1 MSAEQVA
8 PHQKPITSAGKV
20 LALAGGVGGAR
31 LAAGLAQALPPGDLT
46 VIVNIGDDFDHL
58 GLRICPDMDTV
69 CYTLAGLENLPQGWG
84 RSDETWKALESL
96 SELIGKDWFKLG
108 DRDLGTHL
116 ARTHLLRSGLPL
128 SQVTQ
133 RFCQVW
139 GITTHV
145 LPASDDH
152 VPTIV
157 LTSEGELPFQEY
169 FVHRQCQP
177 QVTGFRFDGVDSA
190 QPAPGVVGAI
200 AQADLIVFC
209 PSNPWV
215 SLDPILAV
223 PGIYQALK
231 EWACLSRPLIAI
243 SPIIQGATVRGPA
256 AKMFTELGLQP
267 SALAVA
273 QHYAARRSGGW
284 LTGFVI
290 DQQDRSLQ
298 AEIEKLGMWVL
309 VTDTIMRSR
318 NDRLRLAQE
327 ILTFKQALT

>member
-1 MSAEQVA
+1 MTAEQIS
-8 PHQKPITSAGKV
+8 PLDEPWRPLNKV

-31 LAAGLAQALPPGDLT
+31 LAGGLAQALLPGDLT

-58 GLRICPDMDTV
+58 GLRICPDLDTV

-96 SELIGKDWFKLG
+96 SALIGEDWFKLG

-116 ARTHLLRSGLPL
+116 ARTHLLSSGLSL

-133 RFCQVW
+133 RFCQAW

-157 LTSEGELPFQEY
+157 LTREGELPFQEY
-169 FVHRQCQP
+169 FVHHQYRP
-177 QVTGFRFDGVDSA
+177 QVSGFRFDHAESA
-190 QPAPGVVGAI
+190 QPAPGVVDAI
-200 AQADLIVFC
+200 AQADLIIFC

-215 SLDPILAV
+215 SLDPILAI
-223 PGIYQALK
+223 PAINRALK
-231 EWACLSRPLIAI
+231 EWASLARPLIAV
-243 SPIIQGATVRGPA
+243 SPIIQGVTVRGPA
-256 AKMFTELGLQP
+256 AKMFAELGIQP

-273 QHYAARRSGGW
+273 QHYAARYSGGW
-284 LTGFVI
+284 LTSFVI
-290 DQQDRSLQ
+290 DQQDEALQ
-298 AEIEKLGMWVL
+298 AEIEKLGNQVL
-309 VTDTIMRSR
+309 VTDTIMRGSM
-318 NDRLRLAQE
+318 DRLRLAQDV
-327 ILTFKQALT
+327 LTFIQD

>member
-1 MSAEQVA
+1 MIAE
-8 PHQKPITSAGKV
+8 KGTSTHGSSPFSGKV

-31 LAAGLAQALPPGDLT
+31 LAAGLAQALPAGNLT
-46 VIVNIGDDFDHL
+46 IIVNIGDDFDHL
-58 GLRICPDMDTV
+58 SLRICPDLDTV
-69 CYTLAGLENLPQGWG
+69 CYTLAGMENLPQGWG

-96 SELIGKDWFKLG
+96 SALIGEDWFKLG

-116 ARTHLLRSGLPL
+116 ARTHLLSSGLSL

-133 RFCQVW
+133 RFCHAW
-139 GITTHV
+139 GISTHV
-145 LPASDDH
+145 LPASDDQA
-152 VPTIV
+152 PTIV

-177 QVTGFRFDGVDSA
+177 QVTGFRFDGVEKARS
-190 QPAPGVVGAI
+190 APGVVEAI

-215 SLDPILAV
+215 SLDPILTI
-223 PGIYQALK
+223 PGINRALK
-231 EWACLSRPLIAI
+231 AWASLSRPLIAI

-256 AKMFTELGLQP
+256 AKMFTELGIQP

-290 DQQDRSLQ
+290 DQQDEALRV
-298 AEIEKLGMWVL
+298 EIEKLGIQVL
-309 VTDTIMRSR
+309 VTDTIMRSSV
-318 NDRLRLAQE
+318 DRLRLAQD